1 MTRNV
6 PCSTTDVIGRQS
18 FGACVVDTEMTAKSL
33 VGSNEGVTSA
43 GETQQ
48 QLESETLENSPPA
61 GGIPGIAIPE
71 SPAIGYMV

>member
-1 MTRNV
+1 MRRNL
-6 PCSTTDVIGRQS
+6 PCSTSGAIGRQS
-18 FGACVVDTEMTAKSL
+18 FGACAVDTEMTAKSL

-48 QLESETLENSPPA
+48 QLESETLENSPA
-61 GGIPGIAIPE
+61 VGGITGITIPE